1 MTDSVAS
8 DHPAIERIVLARGTR
23 GMARLARH
31 LPPDFVARAARAAW
45 DARARTLIT
54 TGFHVAGA
62 PETDGPPGA
71 FFLARGLAWGGG
83 TVGFVAEEDT
93 LALLRALT
101 ATFWPAD
108 LPAPAFC
115 PFPIMDAAASRQR
128 VAQLAAARQPSL
140 VVAIERCGRTS
151 DGRYLNMRGDDIT
164 PVTAQVDELLALP
177 GAVAVGIGD
186 GGNEIGMGCLRA
198 ALQSDLDYAAPCV
211 TPVDYLAVGTVSNW
225 VAYGVLAYMSGW
237 AGRDLLPT
245 DAESGAALQ
254 QLAALGA
261 VHGMARRPEAAV
273 DGFSPADEAAL
284 LAALRGS
291 LPPQKPKAYEDSTG
305 SCSW

>member
-1 MTDSVAS
+1 MQAS
-8 DHPAIERIVLARGTR
+8 EQDESGPAQPAIERIVLARGTR
-23 GMARLARH
+23 GMDRLARH
-31 LPPDFVARAARAAW
+31 LPPDFVARAARASW

-71 FFLARGLAWGGG
+71 FFLARGLALGGG
-83 TVGFVAEEDT
+83 AVGFVAEDDT
-93 LALLRALT
+93 LTLLHALSAQ
-101 ATFWPAD
+101 FWPVA
-108 LPAPAFC
+108 LPAPAFL

-128 VAQLAAARQPSL
+128 VAELAAAWQPSL
-140 VVAIERCGRTS
+140 VVAIERCGRTA

-164 PVTAQVDELLALP
+164 PQTAQVDELLAIP
-177 GAVAVGIGD
+177 GAVSVGIGD

-198 ALQSDLDYAAPCV
+198 ALQSDLAYTAPCV

-225 VAYGVLAYMSGW
+225 VAYGLLAYMSDW

-245 DAESGAALQ
+245 EGESQAALHR
-254 QLAALGA
+254 LAALGA

-284 LAALRGS
+284 LAALR
-291 LPPQKPKAYEDSTG
+291 AA
-305 SCSW
+305 

>member
-1 MTDSVAS
+1 MTHSVA
-8 DHPAIERIVLARGTR
+8 PAYPPIERIVLARGTR
-23 GMARLARH
+23 GMAQVARY
-31 LPPDFVARAARAAW
+31 LPLDFVAQAAWAGWAARE
-45 DARARTLIT
+45 RTLIT

-83 TVGFVAEEDT
+83 AVGFVAEDNT

-101 ATFWPAD
+101 DHFWPAA
-108 LPAPAFC
+108 LPPPAFL
-115 PFPIMDAAASRQR
+115 PFPIMDAAASRRR
-128 VAQLAAARQPSL
+128 VAELATAWQPSL
-140 VVAIERCGRTS
+140 VVAIERCGRTG

-164 PVTAQVDELLALP
+164 PQTAQVDELLAIP
-177 GAVAVGIGD
+177 GAVSLGIGD

-198 ALQSDLDYAAPCV
+198 ALQTDLGYAAPCV
-211 TPVDYLAVGTVSNW
+211 TAVDYLAVGTVSNW
-225 VAYGVLAYMSGW
+225 VAYGLLAYMSRW

-245 DAESGAALQ
+245 DGESRATLQ

-284 LAALRGS
+284 LAALRVAA
-291 LPPQKPKAYEDSTG
+291 LPSRA
-305 SCSW
+305 